1 MKPIPFNLSLARQL
15 AEFSRRAYCMFGG
28 DYLWSSSTDTVV
40 LVEDIGDAI
49 VLAFR
54 GTKNVRNW
62 LTDLQVL
69 RTPLARQ
76 CDPEKNCGC
85 KVAASRI
92 EIHSGFLAAADS
104 ILPKIISALLPPGA
118 DKTKVKPLI
127 LTGHSL
133 GGALA
138 PICAYFLEREGF
150 TVQAVYTFASPR
162 SGNAA
167 WRDEY
172 NSLLGGKTFRIA
184 CVGDLVPLLPGIF
197 TPLIDGYRHLGAEV
211 LADGHR
217 LMMEPNHYTEL
228 ALDGARAFLAL
239 RRGDLDFI
247 LDFHSIE
254 DDYQASLNSVT
265 TIA

>member
-1 MKPIPFNLSLARQL
+1 MPPLPFNLDLARQL
-15 AEFSRRAYCMFGG
+15 AEFSRRAYCMVGG
-28 DYLWSSSTDTVV
+28 EYLWNSDTDTVV

-54 GTKNVRNW
+54 GTKNIRNW

-69 RTPLARQ
+69 RAP
-76 CDPEKNCGC
+76 CG
-85 KVAASRI
+85 AANSKI

-104 ILPKIISALLPPGA
+104 ILPKIINALLPAGA
-118 DKTKVKPLI
+118 DKSKVKPLI

-138 PICAYFLEREGF
+138 PICAYFLQREGF
-150 TVQAVYTFASPR
+150 NVEAVYTFASPR

-172 NSLLGGKTFRIA
+172 NSLLGGKTFRVA
-184 CVGDLVPLLPGIF
+184 CVGDLVPLLPGIL
-197 TPLIDGYRHLGAEV
+197 TPPLDGYRHLGAEV

-217 LMMEPNHYTEL
+217 LMLKPNHYTEL
-228 ALDGARAFLAL
+228 ALDGARAFWAL